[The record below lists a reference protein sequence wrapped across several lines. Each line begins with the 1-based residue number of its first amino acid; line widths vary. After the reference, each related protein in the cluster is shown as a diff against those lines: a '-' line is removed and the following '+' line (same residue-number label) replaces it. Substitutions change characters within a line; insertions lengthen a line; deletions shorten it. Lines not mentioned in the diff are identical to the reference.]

1 MTTELDEQVA
11 FDTPPA
17 ARRLPGAQRAAAN
30 KEPSRIPPV
39 IAPGGATG
47 SDRSDRPSFGR
58 PHTEN
63 TEPPAA
69 GSGATA
75 AAADWSR
82 FAPPTDAEPSSVPRG
97 FLEPAEKQAPA
108 SWGRKQQVIRL
119 LSFGLAHPKP
129 GTEELDLRANQRT
142 IRGIRWPRSV
152 RIAVANDKGGVGK
165 TPAALILG
173 GMIAEQGRTVV
184 VWDAADAR
192 GTLTERGEG
201 TPIRCVSEVEAA
213 PGEYR
218 VPGTIGGVTSKQSS
232 FADVLGSLTDREFD
246 ADSIDRVTW
255 SLDRT
260 YQVQVADTG
269 NVPHSPAFGRVIE
282 LADMLIVPTT
292 VTADSVQKA
301 VRLLARLQDTG
312 LSTHAVVA
320 VMRYGG
326 PETPGLLE
334 QLPDIFTGAGVGA
347 VMHVPFDAHIAKGTT
362 INTRSL
368 TRPSRLAW
376 TRLATAAVTNITVK

>member
-1 MTTELDEQVA
+1 MTTELDEQVTS
-11 FDTPPA
+11 DTPPA

-30 KEPSRIPPV
+30 KEPSRI
-39 IAPGGATG
+39 APSIATG
-47 SDRSDRPSFGR
+47 GVIDGDPATFG
-58 PHTEN
+58 PHAGDSE
-63 TEPPAA
+63 PAA
-69 GSGATA
+69 AVGGVITA
-75 AAADWSR
+75 VAADWSR
-82 FAPPTDAEPSSVPRG
+82 FAPPTDAEQSSAPSG
-97 FLEPAEKQAPA
+97 FVEPAEKQAPA
-108 SWGRKQQVIRL
+108 SWGRKRQVIRV
-119 LSFGLAHPKP
+119 LSLGLAHPKP
-129 GTEELDLRANQRT
+129 GAEELDLRANQRT
-142 IRGIRWPRSV
+142 IRGTRWPRSV
-152 RIAVANDKGGVGK
+152 RIVVANDKGGVGK

-201 TPIRCVSEVEAA
+201 APTRCVSEVEAE

-218 VPGTIGGVTSKQSS
+218 VPGTIGGVTAKQSS
-232 FADVLGSLTDREFD
+232 FADVLGSLTDREFG
-246 ADSIDRVTW
+246 ADSIERVTW

-282 LADMLIVPTT
+282 LADMLLVPTT
-292 VTADSVQKA
+292 VTADSVKKA
-301 VRLLARLQDTG
+301 VRLLERLQGTG
-312 LSTHAVVA
+312 LTTHAVVA

-326 PETPGLLE
+326 PETPGLLP
-334 QLPDIFTGAGVGA
+334 QLPDIFAGAGVGA
-347 VMHVPFDAHIAKGTT
+347 VIQIPFDAHIAKGTT

-376 TRLATAAVTNITVK
+376 TRVATAVITNITVK